1 MKILPDDTLVQVR
14 IKDYGEK
21 ANEDMA
27 DRFNVDKD
35 KKSLPETILFTNK
48 DGTLTEMAR
57 YGGDYSVDNLRL
69 FISSKSGV
77 YLKLDGCIK

>member
-1 MKILPDDTLVQVR
+1 
-14 IKDYGEK
+14 
-21 ANEDMA
+21 MA

-35 KKSLPETILFTNK
+35 KKALPETILFTTN
-48 DGTLTEMAR
+48 DGTLTEVAR

-69 FISSKSGV
+69 FISSKAGV